1 MVVAGMADRREA
13 MPTQRPG
20 AKRRA
25 EGEGEKFYC
34 GAYAEQWDFFPSLS
48 ERPRSHNIRKFQ
60 TKMQGRCL
68 RESFEL
74 HFSLEIPSLVNK
86 FKWSQQVTACIIQRV
101 SATGS
106 HPTTVSKQE
115 LLSMSEEVYTY
126 TSLLMDRSSVRGA
139 KEVTLAKPPGRW
151 AGGAPKAQGW

>member
-1 MVVAGMADRREA
+1 MVAGMADRREA

-34 GAYAEQWDFFPSLS
+34 GAYAEQWDFSPSLS

-60 TKMQGRCL
+60 TKMQVRCL

-74 HFSLEIPSLVNK
+74 HFSLEFPDLARK
-86 FKWSQQVTACIIQRV
+86 YQCSQEMAACMIQRV
-101 SATGS
+101 SAIGS
-106 HPTTVSKQE
+106 HPTTANTQE
-115 LLSMSEEVYTY
+115 LLSMSEEVYAY
-126 TSLLMDRSSVRGA
+126 TSLLMDRSSVRYEGV
-139 KEVTLAKPPGRW
+139 KIYITQYK
-151 AGGAPKAQGW
+151 